1 MRAGK
6 QSNQARAKAAEL
18 AQASLEDASP
28 KTAQPDSAP
37 LPREGR
43 IGLQS
48 GCELDDRI
56 RSDQDP

>member
-6 QSNQARAKAAEL
+6 QSHQARAEPAYLLRRLEE
-18 AQASLEDASP
+18 ASL

-37 LPREGR
+37 LPRECR

-56 RSDQDP
+56 KSDQDP